1 MQIITPGAQVR
12 TIKFIDIFRYQSEK
26 EQSVVNVSFERI
38 VDINIKLN
46 FIAMVYNEGY
56 NIEMNKL
63 LIYDID
69 QMAFTKQVSINPN
82 TANLRYLYVD
92 DQGHCCF

>member
-1 MQIITPGAQVR
+1 MTEGAKLF
-12 TIKFIDIFRYQSEK
+12 TIKFLDINRYQIEK
-26 EQSVVNVSFERI
+26 ESSNIKMDLEKV
-38 VDINIKLN
+38 VDINVSLN